1 MAKSQSVAHLLHGR
15 QASSNTVPLL
25 AHALRRFSCA
35 VVAFAGALAPLVGLA
50 AGRQFALAPIDW
62 GLHAAGPFGPVV
74 HYEDGV
80 LMTVTRRDGQVSM
93 TAITEAG
100 AAIVAE
106 LDRNDAMTLAALC
119 TVEGA

>member
-1 MAKSQSVAHLLHGR
+1 MMGGLQTFTNLGNRVA
-15 QASSNTVPLL
+15 TT
-25 AHALRRFSCA
+25 
-35 VVAFAGALAPLVGLA
+35 
-50 AGRQFALAPIDW
+50 FALAPIDW
-62 GLHAAGPFGPVV
+62 GLHAAGPFGPMV

-80 LMTVTRRDGQVSM
+80 LMTVTRRDGRVSM

-106 LDRNDAMTLAALC
+106 LDQNDAMTLAALC